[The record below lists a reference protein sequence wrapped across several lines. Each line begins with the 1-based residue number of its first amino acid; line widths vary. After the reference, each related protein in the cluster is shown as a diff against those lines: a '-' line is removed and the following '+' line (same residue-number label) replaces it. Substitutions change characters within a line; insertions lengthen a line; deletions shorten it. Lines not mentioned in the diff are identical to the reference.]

1 MKKNK
6 ESFETLIL
14 ELEKII
20 DSFET
25 KDLSLEESL
34 KNYELGTEI
43 YKKAN
48 KIIKESEI
56 KINLLNQ
63 KIDDGEDIDE
73 NI

>member
-20 DSFET
+20 TSFET

-43 YKKAN
+43 YRKAN

-63 KIDDGEDIDE
+63 RIDDGEDSDE

>member
-20 DSFET
+20 SSFES

-34 KNYELGTEI
+34 RNYELGTEI

-56 KINLLNQ
+56 KINLLNL
-63 KIDDGEDIDE
+63 KIDNGEDSDGKI
-73 NI
+73 